1 MIKILTYLS
10 NFKDKLLGNRINMRT
25 PEQIFLDVFTPEQ
38 LNYLSKEIK
47 RKIIL

>member
-10 NFKDKLLGNRINMRT
+10 NFKDKLLGNSMRT

-47 RKIIL
+47 RKITV